1 MFATSLFGSD
11 NAPVAG
17 GNAPAVDVGSLV
29 VVKPKR
35 NPPAGAPPDAGA
47 PNENDGAA
55 AVLVVLVSTWEG
67 AVATEAGLSSAETEL
82 ALAAGAFENGSAPGA
97 LDGVGG

>member
-1 MFATSLFGSD
+1 M
-11 NAPVAG
+11 
-17 GNAPAVDVGSLV
+17 V

-35 NPPAGAPPDAGA
+35 KPPADAPPDAGA
-47 PNENDGAA
+47 PNESAGAA
-55 AVLVVLVSTWEG
+55 AVLVALASTWEG
-67 AVATEAGLSSAETEL
+67 AAATEAGLASAETEL